1 MQRLGLALAWLLGVL
16 GRQYRALT
24 TQDFSTPMTQSLV
37 DAVVGPAA
45 LTHISVGVRVQVRVP
60 VRRLDVVGLIGGF
73 VVLVLVLTH
82 GSSVAP
88 GPPWRQGRTTR
99 GEASTM
105 LGHGGLSADRRRGWS
120 ASGG

>member
-1 MQRLGLALAWLLGVL
+1 MQRLRLPLVWLPGVL

-24 TQDFSTPMTQSLV
+24 TQDLSTPMTQSLV

-45 LTHISVGVRVQVRVP
+45 VAHISVGVRVQVGMP
-60 VRRLDVVGLIGGF
+60 VGGLDLVGLIGRL

-82 GSSVAP
+82 ASVAP

-99 GEASTM
+99 AEAPTTFGAGP
-105 LGHGGLSADRRRGWS
+105 LGSSMPWMVRHRG
-120 ASGG
+120 